1 MNSQASENGGMNKGS
16 FVPQSRPQRAAWV
29 KRNKRA
35 LQLLRAVIV
44 GLSAVTV
51 ILGLLLILLPA
62 FKVKEIVV
70 KGNSVTATEEIV
82 SATGVSVGD
91 EIVGLDLHEVIKSVQ
106 GSCPVQ
112 VVSAR
117 VTLSKLVIEV
127 SEREVMYTA
136 YADRWFSL
144 DKDLNVVDVSENEAE
159 FSSLLKVSLPPIQ
172 RVTLQAPVAF
182 CNSETDI
189 TYIKDMVEALDE
201 MELTARVDLLDVSE
215 KFNVSYVLDGNLR
228 IVLGK
233 VSELEEK
240 HEMAEQ
246 ILLAKGDTAS
256 LAAVI
261 DVSDV
266 KKSTYRPVTA
276 IELLA

>member
-1 MNSQASENGGMNKGS
+1 MIDTQI
-16 FVPQSRPQRAAWV
+16 
-29 KRNKRA
+29 
-35 LQLLRAVIV
+35 LQLL
-44 GLSAVTV
+44 
-51 ILGLLLILLPA
+51 
-62 FKVKEIVV
+62 
-70 KGNSVTATEEIV
+70 
-82 SATGVSVGD
+82 
-91 EIVGLDLHEVIKSVQ
+91 
-106 GSCPVQ
+106 
-112 VVSAR
+112 
-117 VTLSKLVIEV
+117 
-127 SEREVMYTA
+127 
-136 YADRWFSL
+136 
-144 DKDLNVVDVSENEAE
+144 
-159 FSSLLKVSLPPIQ
+159 
-172 RVTLQAPVAF
+172 
-182 CNSETDI
+182 
-189 TYIKDMVEALDE
+189 IKDMVEALDE

-246 ILLAKGDTAS
+246 ILLAKGDTAA